1 MAGSTA
7 VTPIRTST
15 TQYNQDC
22 MLHPTLLQNPFEGRN
37 AHNRMQKLP
46 ALTFGKKPGRQ
57 IVDLRQQDRKTATF
71 WPWGNSYRSG
81 HIPSCEL
88 KSNESLRSRRDI
100 ENKRNFERWV
110 RQQAEWHSDAHT
122 TSHRSRSSS
131 IANSIPSP
139 DERTDKTIPLSTVYL
154 PEPFPQ
160 RLPRRYEVADPM
172 VIVQLISNTLGRLTF
187 FNDMTFRTR
196 STVTRFHSN
205 RAPQIS
211 ACEYLRRLTHRLCL
225 STPILVMMV
234 VYIRQLCKTHPT
246 FDVSSL
252 TAHRLLLSCALV
264 ASKSVSDFAWPNQS
278 FASAGGVSAAEMAIL
293 ELELLKYLEW
303 GVAPH
308 QEQLSECY
316 LDLVLGS
323 NGYFADHETSAAGPY
338 TVQFERD
345 CI

>member
-7 VTPIRTST
+7 ITPIRTGT

-22 MLHPTLLQNPFEGRN
+22 MLHPTLLQNPLEGRN
-37 AHNRMQKLP
+37 AHNWIQTLP
-46 ALTFGKKPGRQ
+46 ALSLGKKPVRQ
-57 IVDLRQQDRKTATF
+57 IVDLRQQDRKTC
-71 WPWGNSYRSG
+71 GNSYRGG
-81 HIPSCEL
+81 HIPSCEF
-88 KSNESLRSRRDI
+88 KSNESLRSKRDI
-100 ENKRNFERWV
+100 EIKRNFERWV
-110 RQQAEWHSDAHT
+110 RQQAEWHSDAHA
-122 TSHRSRSSS
+122 TSHRSISSS
-131 IANSIPSP
+131 ITNSIPSP
-139 DERTDKTIPLSTVYL
+139 DERTNKAIPLSTVCL

-187 FNDMTFRTR
+187 FNDMTCRTR
-196 STVTRFHSN
+196 FAVTRFHSN

-225 STPILVMMV
+225 SSPILVMMV
-234 VYIRQLCKTHPT
+234 IYIRQLCKTHPS

-264 ASKSVSDFAWPNQS
+264 ASKSVSDFAWSNPS
-278 FASAGGVSAAEMAIL
+278 FASAGGISAAEMAIL

-323 NGYFADHETSAAGPY
+323 NGYFAEHGTSPAGPH
-338 TVQFERD
+338 TV
-345 CI
+345 

>member
-7 VTPIRTST
+7 ITPIRTST

-22 MLHPTLLQNPFEGRN
+22 ILQPTLLQNPIEGRN

-46 ALTFGKKPGRQ
+46 ALTFGKKPVRQ
-57 IVDLRQQDRKTATF
+57 IVDLRQQDRKTVSF
-71 WPWGNSYRSG
+71 WPCASSYRGG
-81 HIPSCEL
+81 HIPSCEF
-88 KSNESLRSRRDI
+88 KSNESLRSKRDI
-100 ENKRNFERWV
+100 EIKRNFERWV
-110 RQQAEWHSDAHT
+110 RQQAECLSDAHA
-122 TSHRSRSSS
+122 TSHQSISSS
-131 IANSIPSP
+131 ITNSIPSP
-139 DERTDKTIPLSTVYL
+139 DERTNKANTLSTVCL

-160 RLPRRYEVADPM
+160 RFPQRYEVAEPM

-187 FNDMTFRTR
+187 FNDMAFRTR
-196 STVTRFHSN
+196 FTVTRFHSN

-225 STPILVMMV
+225 SSPILVMMV
-234 VYIRQLCKTHPT
+234 IYIRQLCKTHPT

-303 GVAPH
+303 GVAPR

-323 NGYFADHETSAAGPY
+323 NGYFAEHETSAAEPY